1 MAIYLDFECAQ
12 QDMRRADSQVVAEG
26 ANVLHARFDFCPKWD
41 GLQLYARFKNGAAVY
56 DVPIVDGVAPIPAE
70 VVRFGVFEVS
80 AFGLDG
86 MGGRLTSAR
95 ALVPV
100 RHGIDLDG
108 VAPIP
113 ATQTLLERFEGMVRG
128 CIDIAAGVRAD
139 ADAGL
144 FNGAPFD
151 VYATFP
157 SVAAME
163 QDEETPVGA
172 FVVIDAGSAENE
184 ENARVYQRSADGWR
198 FIVDM
203 SGAQGAQGVQGIQG
217 ERGEK
222 GDKGDAGSAFSGL
235 LGIEEGGTGAT
246 TAAQARAN
254 LGAAAEGHKHAMGDI
269 TSGILPISRGGT
281 GGTTAAAALAALGAF
296 PATGGTIDGDVNV
309 SGNMSANKFT
319 AQYFR
324 VPQGGKFVVDRENP
338 ADGSYTIFEARN
350 NAPTLFPFGVAVDTG
365 DTVGANG
372 GAGFTFGEDA
382 IESNKPVRGHFM
394 VCSNA
399 NPVTE
404 FAATTSGTALDM
416 TNVMASSGALLT
428 AADKGIKCEVGGYVA
443 VSAVAYFDG
452 CEAWDTAASFV
463 QINRSANGNSN
474 TSAGLH
480 SFITNANGRGSSVN
494 ETRIF
499 RVDEGDVVKLLA
511 YNATAKRGNIPASAR
526 SVLTVQYV

>member
-1 MAIYLDFECAQ
+1 MAIYLDFECRQ

-26 ANVLHARFDFCPKWD
+26 ANVLQARFDFCPKWD

-70 VVRFGVFEVS
+70 VVRFGAFEVS
-80 AFGLDG
+80 AFGMDG

-95 ALVPV
+95 ALVDV
-100 RHGIDLDG
+100 RKGIDLDG

-113 ATQTLLERFEGMVRG
+113 ATQTLLERFEDMVRG

-157 SVAAME
+157 SVADME
-163 QDEETPVGA
+163 QDEGTPVGA

-203 SGAQGAQGVQGIQG
+203 SGAQGVQGVQGIQG

-235 LGIEEGGTGAT
+235 LTIAEGGTGAT
-246 TAAQARAN
+246 TASQARTN
-254 LGAAAEGHKHAMGDI
+254 LGAAGAVHKHKMDDI
-269 TSGILPISRGGT
+269 TEGILPISRGGT

-296 PATGGTIDGDVNV
+296 PASGGVIDGDVETT
-309 SGNMSANKFT
+309 GALT
-319 AQYFR
+319 AGGVVR
-324 VPQGGKFVVDRENP
+324 VPYGGGIRGLTK
-338 ADGSYTIFEARN
+338 DG
-350 NAPTLFPFGVAVDTG
+350 APGASLAFSGAAPIHSGYGF
-365 DTVGANG
+365 TVGNGNGIGMAG
-372 GAGFTFGEDA
+372 GAGFVFGADA
-382 IESNKPVRGHFM
+382 IESNKPVRSHFM
-394 VCSNA
+394 VCTNA
-399 NPVTE
+399 TE
-404 FAATTSGTALDM
+404 TAFASTTAGTTLDM
-416 TNVMASSGALLT
+416 TSVAGSSGALLT
-428 AADKGIKCEVGGYVA
+428 AADKGIRCEVGGYVA
-443 VSAVAYFDG
+443 VSAVAYFTG
-452 CEAWDTAASFV
+452 CNEQDTIASFV

-480 SFITNANGRGSSVN
+480 SFIANANGNGSTVN
-494 ETRIF
+494 EVRIF
-499 RVDEGDVVKLLA
+499 RVDAGDVVKLLA
-511 YNATAKRGNIPASAR
+511 YNNTAKRGNCPASAR

>member
-12 QDMRRADSQVVAEG
+12 QDMRRTDARVVAEG
-26 ANVLHARFDFCPKWD
+26 ANVLQARFDFCPKWD

-56 DVPIVDGVAPIPAE
+56 DVPIMDGVAPIPVE
-70 VVRFGVFEVS
+70 VVRYGAFEVS

-95 ALVPV
+95 AVVDV
-100 RHGIDLDG
+100 RRGIDLDG

-151 VYATFP
+151 VFATFP
-157 SVAAME
+157 SVEAME

-203 SGAQGAQGVQGIQG
+203 SGAQGVQGVQGVQG

-235 LGIEEGGTGAT
+235 LTIAEGGTGAT
-246 TAAQARAN
+246 TAEEARAN
-254 LGAAAEGHKHAMGDI
+254 LGAAAEGHKHAMEDI

-296 PATGGTIDGDVNV
+296 PASGGRV
-309 SGNMSANKFT
+309 SGSVETAGDFIAGEGHGLANEDGRVLIEAGEERPSAP
-319 AQYFR
+319 YGLD
-324 VPQGGKFVVDRENP
+324 VPEGMP
-338 ADGSYTIFEARN
+338 
-350 NAPTLFPFGVAVDTG
+350 
-365 DTVGANG
+365 VG
-372 GAGFTFGEDA
+372 GFTFGEDA
-382 IESNKPVRGHFM
+382 IEANKPVRSHFM
-394 VCSNA
+394 VCTNA
-399 NPVTE
+399 TE
-404 FAATTSGTALDM
+404 VVFESFSGHALDM
-416 TNVMASSGALLT
+416 TKHNQTSTELLT
-428 AADKGIKCEVGGYVA
+428 AADGGIRCEIGGYVA
-443 VSAVAYFDG
+443 VSGVAYFED
-452 CEAWDTAASFV
+452 CEAWDCCASFV
-463 QINRSANGNSN
+463 QINRSANGNAN

-480 SFITNANGRGSSVN
+480 LFVANASGNGSSVN

-499 RVDEGDVVKLLA
+499 RVDAGDVVKLLA
-511 YNATAKRGNIPASAR
+511 YNSTAKRGKCPISAR